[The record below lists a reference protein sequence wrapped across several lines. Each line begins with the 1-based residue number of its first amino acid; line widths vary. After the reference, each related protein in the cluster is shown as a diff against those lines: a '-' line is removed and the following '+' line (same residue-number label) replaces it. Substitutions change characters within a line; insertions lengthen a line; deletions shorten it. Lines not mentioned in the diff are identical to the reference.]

1 MPFIFLQTI
10 SKLQEKLR
18 FYFLVI
24 LVFCISS
31 CFPYEDSS
39 RNTIEIVLFDHLIM
53 SFTHLKSVKGVLFII
68 EINILYIW
76 KSLMFWQ

>member
-1 MPFIFLQTI
+1 MLFIFLQTI

-31 CFPYEDSS
+31 CFPYGDSS

-53 SFTHLKSVKGVLFII
+53 SFMHLKSVKGVLFII